1 MDPRSPYLH
10 HTRYVP
16 RHPQPPPP
24 PPQSHPHPDHPF
36 PNNPNI
42 YASHH
47 STLIAA
53 PPPPP
58 LRPQPR
64 PPPTPSYHSLPT
76 PPQFNP
82 HDSQFSYNPNTF
94 NSNHPRSH
102 PDVHNFT
109 QSPPLMHHKPFDD
122 DLPRRLP
129 DYIRD
134 SRPDLRDPPRVLP
147 DRWPSR
153 PYPPAN
159 VDSDSYRRPLDNQPM
174 SPMKIRRELEGNSR
188 FIEEHKQREELRL
201 GRGDDNYHRR
211 SQFGSTSDRSSRD
224 FRMVSNQMNQSSPC
238 ENLRGLPYD
247 NRMNENQR
255 WVHGREVNGDAHY
268 SFIERGSN
276 EIGDPSEI
284 RVATGKREHYR
295 CREVNAQLERHSS
308 KGSREDSYEF
318 SRTSRKPLQKKSVLL
333 RIQKPNYRNRED
345 ERVHYLGYLD
355 DNKSSSFRGKDQN
368 LYQNHEMGE
377 QVREGSPVELD
388 VSFKSNSLVAKAIA
402 TPSSTGVS
410 DLHLTPK
417 NEKVRKVV
425 GLNKDSSSS
434 SAIKPNEGI
443 VKLENAVLV
452 ANNASSSDMDLLQSK
467 VEVTASVTGNVQ
479 VSGSLPGSSG
489 TKTSPGN
496 SKVESSTKVS
506 VSNKGGTN
514 VISGKTSS
522 LKVAKKKKIV
532 KRVVKKVINPLSSS
546 SSQPTTKCDGSVTA
560 YGVAHGLP
568 ASSEPEKSSAL
579 VSVDIVDS
587 QPHLNETNVV
597 PETENDRVEG
607 FAKVLESD
615 NDTITD
621 SSGLRLPNIKRK
633 RSHSTSPLGSSS
645 HEESKINGNLANGNS
660 ANYLHG
666 MSSTDKDFSKLLN
679 ENTSSDMDSVEPASK
694 QLCLDGGSFLLEN
707 NTASLSPKVLG
718 METNSA
724 EGNTDFGFLSSD
736 EIKIH
741 EGPASSYNI
750 TLGCD
755 SDSGLISDGITV
767 SNIGTTDVSCKEPC
781 TNQGKPLAE
790 NGVVDQCLNANFS
803 VGSGKIFCESNS
815 GERTIQNVDT
825 CASCSNEVRTIYSSN
840 SGHIISGE
848 IDFSSNGTIDD
859 VCGRPS
865 SDKVSTLENVP
876 TGGSLNCTIST
887 DGSKEDTPNIKKSN
901 KNVEMP
907 QLHVSKS
914 EVNNSYLKPVNMVN
928 SATWVDTTLRL
939 SFEDPTPTEFT
950 VSGDVCGNVGLRG
963 CTDGISDF
971 CLRSSPD
978 ALEANASGNSTV
990 NVGPSGT
997 SKQNQKKRKFSGSQL
1012 ESTCLIASGESEGP
1026 LTAGI
1031 SVSAVEVPCNSG
1043 SGLMQPEPETT
1054 VSAMNPLFTSDFPP
1068 LKKQITEPLDNCSVG
1083 GYHGT
1088 EDSLIDGFED
1098 SGLRGVHSCSTVWEL
1113 AVQKVQSPC
1122 PSGSEGKQIAEAT
1135 LVMAGSSHQNNS
1147 ILIESG
1153 EAEKMDVDAG
1163 EEQDIA
1169 DSGTAQCQFPSELQV
1184 PDSDE
1189 RLPGT
1194 DVENDSCQHIKNDLP
1209 SMSSYSS
1216 SLGDGKEVS
1225 ATNSSG
1231 AVMGL
1236 VSDTLPDM
1244 LSTSHIQLSIE
1255 KGGGDDEI
1263 LLGKRAIKGG
1273 SNISV
1278 VTSGSPN
1285 TEINFNSDH
1294 GVENDHSFSG
1304 KTGLL
1309 PSQDSINST
1318 QMGNT
1323 MSGEVYGRKNQPN
1336 QAVSRI
1342 YPGRSSVVFA
1352 SSKNTASSTHIS
1364 KPRTWHRADNSSTF
1378 GQPGN
1383 KAFSSTVPTQRK
1395 LHKQI
1400 TKFENTS
1407 YIRKGNSLVRKPT
1420 TMAAQSQSSHGLS
1433 SSVYR
1438 LNSLGTDEVKKNAG
1452 SDIRTGVV
1460 DPSNFVRTGANAAFE
1475 RPRTPPLASATKLP
1489 NHASSF
1495 LGNSTSSP
1503 LAEPLHNCATETA
1516 SDHMTSTASN
1526 DVLNSSENAI
1536 IISENPMT
1544 QTGQINNL
1552 DCHNELNDGNA
1563 LSSNANS
1570 VTYVKRKSN
1579 QLVATSNPSSLSV
1592 YNAHNAPALPSDGYY
1607 KRRKNQLV
1615 RTSLES
1621 HVQPAFIMP
1630 EESVNPEGQ
1639 APHNITSSRSS
1650 SKRRSRKAV
1659 TKTHKPS
1666 KFALVWTQRSAQ
1678 LLNDDDDSLHRHKF
1692 LPHLFPW
1699 KRATY
1704 WRSFITNSA
1713 ANPSNNSSSAIRKLL
1728 LSRKRDTVYTRSK
1741 HGFSLRKSKV
1751 LSVGGSSL
1759 KWSKSIERRSKKA
1772 SEEATLAVAEA
1783 ERKKREQSG
1792 ASCVVSGTMN
1802 RNSSSRKSVPSIN
1815 LHSGERI
1822 FQIGSFRYKMDSS
1835 RRTLQRISDDDSS
1848 YSAAFQTEKDFK
1860 RSYVPRRLVIGKD
1873 EYVRIGNGNQLVR
1886 DPKKRTRI
1894 LASEKVRW
1902 SLHTARSRL
1911 ARKRK
1916 YCQFFT
1922 RFGKCNKD
1930 DGKCPYI
1937 HDSSKIAVC
1946 TKFLNGLCFN
1956 SDCKLTHK
1964 VIPERM
1970 PDCSYYLQ
1978 GLCTNKNCPYRHVHV
1993 NPNAFTCE
2001 GFLRGYCADGNEC
2014 RKKHSYVCPTYE
2026 ATGSCPQGS
2035 KCKLHHPKN
2044 RSKGKKS
2051 KQSREKKIDQGRYFG
2066 STHINVSEP
2075 GTAVS
2080 ETHSAQDNSKICFE
2094 GSIADYMIL
2103 DVADAVRENINLAD
2117 EQTSFSEGDPL
2128 DLKLVDPDEL
2138 IKPIRIMTT

>member
-1 MDPRSPYLH
+1 
-10 HTRYVP
+10 
-16 RHPQPPPP
+16 
-24 PPQSHPHPDHPF
+24 
-36 PNNPNI
+36 
-42 YASHH
+42 
-47 STLIAA
+47 
-53 PPPPP
+53 
-58 LRPQPR
+58 
-64 PPPTPSYHSLPT
+64 
-76 PPQFNP
+76 
-82 HDSQFSYNPNTF
+82 
-94 NSNHPRSH
+94 
-102 PDVHNFT
+102 
-109 QSPPLMHHKPFDD
+109 
-122 DLPRRLP
+122 
-129 DYIRD
+129 
-134 SRPDLRDPPRVLP
+134 
-147 DRWPSR
+147 
-153 PYPPAN
+153 
-159 VDSDSYRRPLDNQPM
+159 M

-522 LKVAKKKKIV
+522 LK
-532 KRVVKKVINPLSSS
+532 
-546 SSQPTTKCDGSVTA
+546 
-560 YGVAHGLP
+560 
-568 ASSEPEKSSAL
+568 
-579 VSVDIVDS
+579 
-587 QPHLNETNVV
+587 PHLNETNVV

-724 EGNTDFGFLSSD
+724 EGNTDFGFLSSE

-887 DGSKEDTPNIKKSN
+887 DGSKENTPNIKKSN

-939 SFEDPTPTEFT
+939 SFKDPTPTEFT

-990 NVGPSGT
+990 NVGPSG
-997 SKQNQKKRKFSGSQL
+997 
-1012 ESTCLIASGESEGP
+1012 
-1026 LTAGI
+1026 I

-1043 SGLMQPEPETT
+1043 NGLMQPEPEMT

-1098 SGLRGVHSCSTVWEL
+1098 SG
-1113 AVQKVQSPC
+1113 
-1122 PSGSEGKQIAEAT
+1122 SEGKQIAEAT

-1153 EAEKMDVDAG
+1153 EAEKMEVDAG

-1209 SMSSYSS
+1209 SMSSYLS

-1342 YPGRSSVVFA
+1342 YPGRSSV
-1352 SSKNTASSTHIS
+1352 
-1364 KPRTWHRADNSSTF
+1364 
-1378 GQPGN
+1378 PGN

-1495 LGNSTSSP
+1495 LGN
-1503 LAEPLHNCATETA
+1503 LH
-1516 SDHMTSTASN
+1516 
-1526 DVLNSSENAI
+1526 
-1536 IISENPMT
+1536 
-1544 QTGQINNL
+1544 
-1552 DCHNELNDGNA
+1552 
-1563 LSSNANS
+1563 
-1570 VTYVKRKSN
+1570 
-1579 QLVATSNPSSLSV
+1579 
-1592 YNAHNAPALPSDGYY
+1592 
-1607 KRRKNQLV
+1607 
-1615 RTSLES
+1615 
-1621 HVQPAFIMP
+1621 
-1630 EESVNPEGQ
+1630 
-1639 APHNITSSRSS
+1639 
-1650 SKRRSRKAV
+1650 
-1659 TKTHKPS
+1659 
-1666 KFALVWTQRSAQ
+1666 
-1678 LLNDDDDSLHRHKF
+1678 
-1692 LPHLFPW
+1692 LPH
-1699 KRATY
+1699 
-1704 WRSFITNSA
+1704 
-1713 ANPSNNSSSAIRKLL
+1713 
-1728 LSRKRDTVYTRSK
+1728 
-1741 HGFSLRKSKV
+1741 
-1751 LSVGGSSL
+1751 
-1759 KWSKSIERRSKKA
+1759 
-1772 SEEATLAVAEA
+1772 
-1783 ERKKREQSG
+1783 
-1792 ASCVVSGTMN
+1792 
-1802 RNSSSRKSVPSIN
+1802 
-1815 LHSGERI
+1815 
-1822 FQIGSFRYKMDSS
+1822 
-1835 RRTLQRISDDDSS
+1835 
-1848 YSAAFQTEKDFK
+1848 
-1860 RSYVPRRLVIGKD
+1860 
-1873 EYVRIGNGNQLVR
+1873 
-1886 DPKKRTRI
+1886 
-1894 LASEKVRW
+1894 
-1902 SLHTARSRL
+1902 
-1911 ARKRK
+1911 
-1916 YCQFFT
+1916 
-1922 RFGKCNKD
+1922 
-1930 DGKCPYI
+1930 
-1937 HDSSKIAVC
+1937 
-1946 TKFLNGLCFN
+1946 
-1956 SDCKLTHK
+1956 
-1964 VIPERM
+1964 
-1970 PDCSYYLQ
+1970 
-1978 GLCTNKNCPYRHVHV
+1978 
-1993 NPNAFTCE
+1993 
-2001 GFLRGYCADGNEC
+2001 
-2014 RKKHSYVCPTYE
+2014 
-2026 ATGSCPQGS
+2026 
-2035 KCKLHHPKN
+2035 
-2044 RSKGKKS
+2044 
-2051 KQSREKKIDQGRYFG
+2051 
-2066 STHINVSEP
+2066 
-2075 GTAVS
+2075 
-2080 ETHSAQDNSKICFE
+2080 
-2094 GSIADYMIL
+2094 
-2103 DVADAVRENINLAD
+2103 
-2117 EQTSFSEGDPL
+2117 
-2128 DLKLVDPDEL
+2128 
-2138 IKPIRIMTT
+2138 